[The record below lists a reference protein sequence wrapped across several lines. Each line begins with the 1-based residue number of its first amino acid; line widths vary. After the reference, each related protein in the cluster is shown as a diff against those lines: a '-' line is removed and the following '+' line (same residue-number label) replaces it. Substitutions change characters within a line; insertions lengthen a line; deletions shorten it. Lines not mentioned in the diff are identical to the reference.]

1 MLTEFI
7 TTFLI
12 SISPLGE
19 ARAGIP
25 YGVMNDI
32 PVGWA
37 FLVGWLANLLVFP
50 LFFYGIRFSNKT
62 LWKSKA
68 YKKGAVYLSKRA
80 KKKTKSSIDKAAL
93 PTPSVPE
100 SRMPPGK
107 VPNMASDTVP
117 SMASDTVPNRTSAT
131 ESTKCSMSRERES
144 KSKMAVIRAICKHP
158 VWRRFQQHQLKPIW

>member
-62 LWKSKA
+62 LWKSTT

-80 KKKTKSSIDKAAL
+80 KKKTKSSIDKYGLWGLMVFVMIPLPITGAYIGTLAAYIL
-93 PTPSVPE
+93 GMDYKKSFFAVTVGVTISSVII
-100 SRMPPGK
+100 
-107 VPNMASDTVP
+107 
-117 SMASDTVPNRTSAT
+117 AT
-131 ESTKCSMSRERES
+131 GMYFGI
-144 KSKMAVIRAICKHP
+144 KS
-158 VWRRFQQHQLKPIW
+158 F

>member
-25 YGVMNDI
+25 YGVMNNL

-37 FLVGWLANLLVFP
+37 FLVGWIANILVFP
-50 LFFYGIRFSNKT
+50 LFFKGISFSNKT
-62 LWKSKA
+62 LWKSRT

-80 KKKTKSSIDKAAL
+80 KKKTKSSIDKYGLWGLMVFVMIPLPITGAYIGTLAAYIL
-93 PTPSVPE
+93 GMDYKKAFLAVTIGVTIS
-100 SRMPPGK
+100 SIIIAGGMYLG
-107 VPNMASDTVP
+107 
-117 SMASDTVPNRTSAT
+117 TS
-131 ESTKCSMSRERES
+131 
-144 KSKMAVIRAICKHP
+144 
-158 VWRRFQQHQLKPIW
+158 LK

>member
-80 KKKTKSSIDKAAL
+80 KKKTKSSIDKYGLWGLMVFVMIPLPITGAYIGTLAAYIL
-93 PTPSVPE
+93 GMDFKKSFLAVTVGVTISSVII
-100 SRMPPGK
+100 
-107 VPNMASDTVP
+107 ASG
-117 SMASDTVPNRTSAT
+117 MYFGTS
-131 ESTKCSMSRERES
+131 
-144 KSKMAVIRAICKHP
+144 
-158 VWRRFQQHQLKPIW
+158 LK

>member
-7 TTFLI
+7 TTVLI

-80 KKKTKSSIDKAAL
+80 KKKTKSSIDKYGLWGLMVFVMIPLPITGAYIGTLAAYIL
-93 PTPSVPE
+93 GMDFKKSFLAVTVGVTISSVII
-100 SRMPPGK
+100 
-107 VPNMASDTVP
+107 ASG
-117 SMASDTVPNRTSAT
+117 MYFGTS
-131 ESTKCSMSRERES
+131 
-144 KSKMAVIRAICKHP
+144 
-158 VWRRFQQHQLKPIW
+158 LK

>member
-1 MLTEFI
+1 MKL
-7 TTFLI
+7 
-12 SISPLGE
+12 
-19 ARAGIP
+19 AGIP

-80 KKKTKSSIDKAAL
+80 KKKTKSSIDKYGLWGLMVFVMIPLPITGAYIGTLAAYIL
-93 PTPSVPE
+93 GMDFKKSFLAVTVGVTISSVII
-100 SRMPPGK
+100 
-107 VPNMASDTVP
+107 ASG
-117 SMASDTVPNRTSAT
+117 MYFGTS
-131 ESTKCSMSRERES
+131 
-144 KSKMAVIRAICKHP
+144 
-158 VWRRFQQHQLKPIW
+158 LK

>member
-1 MLTEFI
+1 MLAEFI

-37 FLVGWLANLLVFP
+37 FLVGWIANLLVFP

-62 LWKSKA
+62 LWKSRA

-80 KKKTKSSIDKAAL
+80 KRKTKSSIDKYGLWGLMVFVMIPLPITGAYIGTLAAYIL
-93 PTPSVPE
+93 GMDYKKSFFAVTVGVTISSVII
-100 SRMPPGK
+100 
-107 VPNMASDTVP
+107 ASG
-117 SMASDTVPNRTSAT
+117 MYFGTS
-131 ESTKCSMSRERES
+131 
-144 KSKMAVIRAICKHP
+144 
-158 VWRRFQQHQLKPIW
+158 LK

>member
-25 YGVMNDI
+25 YGVMNNL

-37 FLVGWLANLLVFP
+37 FLVGWIANILVFP
-50 LFFYGIRFSNKT
+50 LFFKSISFSNKT
-62 LWKSKA
+62 LWKSRT

-80 KKKTKSSIDKAAL
+80 KKKTKSSIDKYGLWGLMVFVMIPLPITGAYIGTLAAYIL
-93 PTPSVPE
+93 GMDYKKAFFAV
-100 SRMPPGK
+100 
-107 VPNMASDTVP
+107 TVGVTI
-117 SMASDTVPNRTSAT
+117 SSLIIAGGMYLGTS
-131 ESTKCSMSRERES
+131 
-144 KSKMAVIRAICKHP
+144 
-158 VWRRFQQHQLKPIW
+158 LK